1 SKIQTTFKDLYQD
14 AWRPK
19 NVFHYVQDRLLNPD
33 FVMDITPVFERK
45 LQAIKAYATQF
56 YNPEISGPETYIST
70 PAFLETLISR
80 HQILGKR
87 VGVEYAEGFLSEKS
101 IGIRSFD
108 HLIHQVT

>member
-1 SKIQTTFKDLYQD
+1 
-14 AWRPK
+14 
-19 NVFHYVQDRLLNPD
+19 
-33 FVMDITPVFERK
+33 MDITPVFERK